1 MGKKYKFKIIKP
13 KSKRMLENIKIKINF
28 DDPWNDS
35 YSKYY
40 NISKEDEFFEI
51 EINEEYEYYEHTS
64 IMDGAVFTVQLI
76 YENST
81 GTRNEIYNLKP
92 IDCLVN

>member
-13 KSKRMLENIKIKINF
+13 KSNRMLENIKIKVHF

-35 YSKYY
+35 YSRYY

-51 EINEEYEYYEHTS
+51 ELDEKYQYTGHTS
-64 IMDGAVFTVQLI
+64 IMDGAIFWVQVI

-81 GTRNEIYNLKP
+81 GTRNEIYDLNP